1 MIPLSERREY
11 AMILQT
17 IESTNVSDNND
28 VPNGLFVEQ
37 ITVLE
42 LEQAGGPVNC
52 NCNLLE

>member
-42 LEQAGGPVNC
+42 QAGGPVNC
-52 NCNLLE
+52 NCN